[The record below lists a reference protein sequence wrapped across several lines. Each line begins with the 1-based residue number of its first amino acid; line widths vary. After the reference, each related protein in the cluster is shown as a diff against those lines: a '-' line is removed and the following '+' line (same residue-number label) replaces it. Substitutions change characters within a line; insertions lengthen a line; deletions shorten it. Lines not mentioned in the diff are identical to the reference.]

1 MKRKRPR
8 RGRAQQRTQHEQQLL
23 QTIHLNAAGIDVGSE
38 SHWVAVPADRS
49 ALPVREFKSV
59 TPDLVALAD
68 WLETCDIDT
77 VAMESTGGY
86 WIPLYEVLEARGIEV
101 LLVNARHVKGVPGRK
116 SDIRDCQWL
125 QQLHT
130 FGLLRGSVRPAA
142 PIAALRSLVRHRDQL
157 VTSAAAYIQRMQ
169 KALVLMNVQ
178 LHTVLSDI
186 TGGTGLAI
194 VRDIVAGETDPA
206 VLARHRHPRCKAT
219 PAEIVAALTG
229 HYQAEHLFVLRQ
241 AVELYDVYQ
250 AQIRRCDDE
259 IQAQIH
265 TLEPPCAASTA
276 PLAPPR
282 RRTRSTNEPTFDLR
296 SPLYTLCGGVDLT
309 AVPGLGPYGALKLIA
324 EVGLDMRRW
333 ATGQHFVSWLTV
345 APRPQI
351 SGGKVLGSRTQ
362 PSANRAAKILRLAAM
377 SLGRSDHALG
387 AFYRRL
393 AARAGKAK
401 AITATARKLGLL
413 VYRMLRDRMPYR
425 EQTAAAYDQQQRTR
439 ILRGLRRRAASL
451 GLELVDTQTGLVT

>member
-1 MKRKRPR
+1 M
-8 RGRAQQRTQHEQQLL
+8 
-23 QTIHLNAAGIDVGSE
+23 
-38 SHWVAVPADRS
+38 
-49 ALPVREFKSV
+49 
-59 TPDLVALAD
+59 
-68 WLETCDIDT
+68 
-77 VAMESTGGY
+77 
-86 WIPLYEVLEARGIEV
+86 
-101 LLVNARHVKGVPGRK
+101 
-116 SDIRDCQWL
+116 
-125 QQLHT
+125 
-130 FGLLRGSVRPAA
+130 
-142 PIAALRSLVRHRDQL
+142 
-157 VTSAAAYIQRMQ
+157 
-169 KALVLMNVQ
+169 
-178 LHTVLSDI
+178 
-186 TGGTGLAI
+186 
-194 VRDIVAGETDPA
+194 
-206 VLARHRHPRCKAT
+206 
-219 PAEIVAALTG
+219 
-229 HYQAEHLFVLRQ
+229 
-241 AVELYDVYQ
+241 
-250 AQIRRCDDE
+250 
-259 IQAQIH
+259 
-265 TLEPPCAASTA
+265 
-276 PLAPPR
+276 
-282 RRTRSTNEPTFDLR
+282 
-296 SPLYTLCGGVDLT
+296 T